1 MKLIKSYYH
10 DLVLLGARKYVH
22 ASTQTYALI
31 EASSYWDLGQ
41 IDHITGNFHSKIY
54 KKGRYDL
61 LKSTGE
67 KNLTKK
73 GYCTIYQIICNDN
86 LFMIGLKPQS
96 EIVNTSIEYNE
107 SNLIVNHKIDTDNNL
122 ALLKINKNYIINKII
137 ALNKE
142 LHLQLFKEKSLT
154 NWYCSKFD
162 LNWKMID
169 QFENGLLVINMIRD
183 MRSLYTKSLI
193 TLQGEELGYIYFS
206 RS

>member
-1 MKLIKSYYH
+1 MKVIKSYYH

-31 EASSYWDLGQ
+31 EASRYWDLGQ

-61 LKSTGE
+61 SKSTGE
-67 KNLTKK
+67 KNLTQK

-107 SNLIVNHKIDTDNNL
+107 SKLIVNHKIDTDNNL

-183 MRSLYTKSLI
+183 MRSLHTKSLI